1 MNELNKNILNKF
13 GTQVIKARMLN
24 KLPALNA
31 YDTSH
36 YCQTLMNAA
45 SIAHLY
51 ASMQCSDRLDLIEN
65 DPDESK
71 TSAHDLFESQCK
83 EFCLKYLGL
92 ELITQ
97 RDPRG
102 AVFKLVVHHSLGDS
116 FGDHT
121 HLCVPCNDAY
131 FCN

>member
-1 MNELNKNILNKF
+1 MQTINKNILNKF
-13 GTQVIKARMLN
+13 GTQVTKARMMKHLS
-24 KLPALNA
+24 PLNA
-31 YDTSH
+31 YDTAH
-36 YCQTLMNAA
+36 YCQTLINAA

-71 TSAHDLFESQCK
+71 TSAHDIFESQCK
-83 EFCLKYLGL
+83 EFCLKYLEL

-102 AVFKLVVHHSLGDS
+102 AVFKLVVDSSIGDS
-116 FGDHT
+116 FGDRS